1 MTEFLGVPMTVVM
14 WILVAMLALALA
26 SVAWVAVR
34 HRILF
39 VIGLRYVPRR
49 RAQSTLIVLGLMLS
63 TAIIAAALSTGD
75 TVNYSITQETYDR
88 LGHVDELVHV
98 RDNQRDQGALN
109 EEQIAPA
116 GYVPASIVDE
126 VGATLNGIEDADGFL
141 PGLRFPAP
149 ATNGSKPEIKYPQ
162 LVVMGLDPRFMQGF
176 ENDVVTR
183 QGVPFP
189 VESLQRNQ
197 ALINASAARELEL
210 RINDRVNV
218 FIGRVPRT
226 LTVVG
231 IVQDKFLTGWT
242 QGEPAGMVVNLDT
255 AQFLFNTEAVGFIA
269 VSNNGGVRDSLSS
282 TDAVV
287 APLRESLGGGLGRF
301 EVSEIKRDRVERA
314 EEQGANMTAIFFAL
328 GLFTIAAGMLL
339 VFLIMVMLAAERR
352 SEMGMSRAVGMK
364 RMQLIES
371 FMAEGMAYSLTAAAV
386 GLLLGGIVSLG
397 MTRAVAYIFDAFDVA
412 IAFHVTWRSIVIA
425 YCLGVVLTY
434 ATVTLSAWRVSNL
447 TVVTAIRDM
456 PDLPRR
462 GAGAAAGAF
471 GGALV
476 AVGIGLLVFG
486 IAREQ
491 AVLFGIGASL
501 AFIGAAVTLRAFA
514 LPERPVF
521 TAMSL
526 LVLVLWALIA
536 GETLSGITGPL
547 DAGIDTFFIGG
558 VLMVAAATLVIL
570 YNADILLGSL
580 RGVGILFARALPAV
594 RTAIAYPL
602 ANKFR
607 TGMTIAMMSLVVFAL
622 VMISTLSMNFKNLFL
637 SDDSRGGWD
646 VQLDESPSNAFLEDG
661 GNAKGP
667 LGEALDRALQPPYDT
682 RAIDTISQLLMGN
695 PRTTEIA
702 QVAPGGG
709 DLPSHEF
716 QVVGADDTFLEQ
728 NEIGFQAR
736 AEGFDS
742 DRAVWDAV
750 RDDPNNAVIDGSVVP
765 GINYANVTEGRF
777 TLDGYE
783 SGTRSF
789 TPFPIRIRDSVTGGV
804 RPVRIIGIMNRGPSE
819 TYRGV
824 YINTRAFENG
834 IAALYARYYIRLND
848 GYDAKAEAQ
857 KMERS
862 LAQEGARAHS
872 IAEQVSEQQ
881 RLSSAFFYLV
891 QGFMALGLGVGLAAL
906 GVIAFRTVVERRQ
919 QIGILRAI
927 GFSRANITLSFML
940 ESAFIALLG
949 IINGVWLALL
959 LAQRI
964 LQSDQFSTAGFTT
977 FYVPWLQI
985 AIVSVLVFIAAVLT
999 TLIPSRQASSMPIAE
1014 AIRYE

>member
-1 MTEFLGVPMTVVM
+1 MTDFLGVPMAVVM
-14 WILVAMLALALA
+14 WILVALLALALV
-26 SVAWVAVR
+26 SVVWVAVR
-34 HRILF
+34 QRILF
-39 VIGLRYVPRR
+39 EIGLRNIPRR
-49 RAQSTLIVLGLMLS
+49 RAQSILIVLGLMLS
-63 TAIIAAALSTGD
+63 TVIIAAALSTGD
-75 TVNYSITQETYDR
+75 TVNYSITQETYNR

-98 RDNQRDQGALN
+98 RDNQRDQSALD
-109 EEQIAPA
+109 EEQVAPA
-116 GYVPASIVDE
+116 GYVPPSIIQE
-126 VGATLNGIEDADGFL
+126 VNATLNGIDEADGVL

-149 ATNGSKPEIKYPQ
+149 AANGTRPEIKYPE
-162 LVVMGLDPRFMQGF
+162 LVVMGLDPGAMHGF

-189 VESLQRNQ
+189 VDSLERNQ
-197 ALINASAARELEL
+197 ALINESAARELEL

-226 LTVVG
+226 LNVVG

-242 QGEPAGMVVNLDT
+242 QGEPAGMVVSLDT

-269 VSNNGGVRDSLSS
+269 VSNKGGVRDSLGS
-282 TDAVV
+282 TDAV
-287 APLRESLGGGLGRF
+287 AGPLREDLGGRLGRF

-314 EEQGANMTAIFFAL
+314 EELGANMTAIFFAL

-352 SEMGMSRAVGMK
+352 PEMGMSRAVGMK
-364 RMQLIES
+364 RLQLIET

-386 GLLLGGIVSLG
+386 GALLGVIVSLG
-397 MTRAVAYIFDAFDVA
+397 MTRAMAYIFDAFDVA

-434 ATVTLSAWRVSNL
+434 VTVTLSAWRVSNL
-447 TVVTAIRDM
+447 SVVAAIRDQ
-456 PDLPRR
+456 PEPATRAASAI
-462 GAGAAAGAF
+462 AGALGGALIAAGA
-471 GGALV
+471 GV
-476 AVGIGLLVFG
+476 LVFG
-486 IAREQ
+486 VARDQ
-491 AVLFGIGASL
+491 AVLFGVGASL
-501 AFIGAAVTLRAFA
+501 ICIGAAFALRAFA

-521 TAMSL
+521 TITSL

-547 DAGIDTFFIGG
+547 DAGIETFFIGG
-558 VLMVAAATLVIL
+558 VLMVAAATFIIL
-570 YNADILLGSL
+570 YNADLLLGSV
-580 RGVGILFARALPAV
+580 RAVGVVFARALPAV
-594 RTAIAYPL
+594 RTSVAYPL

-622 VMISTLSMNFKNLFL
+622 VMISTLNVNFKNLFL

-646 VQLDESPSNAFLEDG
+646 VQLDESPSNAFLEDN
-661 GNAKGP
+661 GNARGP

-695 PRTTEIA
+695 PRTTQIA
-702 QVAPGGG
+702 QVAPDGG
-709 DLPSHEF
+709 DLPAHPF

-728 NEIGFQAR
+728 NQIGFQAR

-777 TLDGYE
+777 TLDGYA

-789 TPFPIRIRDSVTGGV
+789 TPFPVRIVDSVTGGAK
-804 RPVRIIGIMNRGPSE
+804 PVRIIGIMNRGPSE

-824 YINTRAFENG
+824 YINTAAFESG
-834 IAALYARYYIRLND
+834 VAPLYARYYIRLND

-862 LAQEGARAHS
+862 LAQEGVHANS

-881 RLSSAFFYLV
+881 QLSSAFFYLV

-977 FYVPWLQI
+977 FYVPWIQI
-985 AIVSVLVFIAAVLT
+985 AVMSALVFIAAVLT